1 MDFLD
6 DLDSYN
12 QSMENAYL
20 LVTKEKTLDDIYEE
34 LEQGMYTKFYLP
46 FDPLQQDGRN
56 DSTLDLLIEHFSSLE
71 EYEKCVKLTK
81 IKNKCSKTRTESDL
95 LL

>member
-34 LEQGMYTKFYLP
+34 LDKGMYTKFYLP

-71 EYEKCVKLTK
+71 EYEKCIKLTK
-81 IKNKCSKTRTESDL
+81 IKTKCSKIQTESDL